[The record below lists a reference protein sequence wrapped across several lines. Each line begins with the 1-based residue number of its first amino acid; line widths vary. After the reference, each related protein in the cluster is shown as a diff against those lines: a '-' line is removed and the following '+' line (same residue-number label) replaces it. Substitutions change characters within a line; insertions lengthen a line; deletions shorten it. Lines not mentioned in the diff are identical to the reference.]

1 MVSETTATGRDSDKF
16 MLRLPDGMRD
26 RLKEEAKSNNRTLN
40 AEIVKRLEESLA
52 IAAATTQTGNIKHS
66 ELVLLAGKLNDLQG
80 QRNTLAVLL
89 HAAKTNNGSKGEIA
103 TLTREIATLDGHIAT
118 TLAAMKSQVN

>member
-1 MVSETTATGRDSDKF
+1 MVTETTATGRDSDKF

-52 IAAATTQTGNIKHS
+52 IATTTMQTGNVKHS
-66 ELVLLAGKLNDLQG
+66 KLVLLAGKLNDLQG

-89 HAAKTNNGSKGEIA
+89 HAAKTNNGSEGEIA
-103 TLTREIATLDGHIAT
+103 TLTREIATLDGHIAA